1 MADPPAS
8 TILSVGTE
16 LTEGSILNTH
26 FRFLGAE
33 IKGMGF
39 YTRRCVQIPD
49 DPDIFRRELREA
61 AQSSALVIVTG
72 GLGPTSD
79 DLTREI
85 VAEAAGATLRFDSSI
100 WEDLVARYST
110 QGRTIAST
118 NRKQAQIPSGFQ
130 ILPNAVGTAPG
141 FCGQMGECM
150 VIALPGPPLELE
162 EMFLRQAVPLI
173 KKRYF
178 GAQDLQSG
186 EIIATALMIS
196 ESVVELALQRISG
209 TEGGMLW
216 STRVAHDR
224 IVLTL
229 RGLQPRER
237 QRILTGLLDR
247 FGPVRIRLGDVQPS
261 RLLCDALLQREE
273 HVALAESCTGGL
285 VSKLITDIPG
295 SSQVFWGT
303 LVTYSNEAKRSFLG
317 VPEHVLSDSGAVS
330 AEVASA
336 MSAGLLRHTPA
347 DLGVAV
353 TGIAGP
359 EGGTEEKPV
368 GTVWISARSRRNGEL
383 CRAFHFH
390 GNRDSIRRRSAVAA
404 LLLGECALLG
414 VEPDL
419 EY

>member
-1 MADPPAS
+1 MADPPVS
-8 TILSVGTE
+8 IILSVGTE

-61 AQSSALVIVTG
+61 VQSSVLVIITG

-79 DLTREI
+79 DLTRDI
-85 VAEAAGATLRFDSSI
+85 VAEAAGVTLHFDSSI

-118 NRKQAQIPSGFQ
+118 NRKQAHIPSGFQ

-173 KKRYF
+173 KKRF
-178 GAQDLQSG
+178 FSAQDLQSG
-186 EIIATALMIS
+186 EIIATALMIP
-196 ESVVELALQRISG
+196 ESVLELALQRISG

-229 RGLQPRER
+229 RGSQPREQ

-247 FGPVRIRLGDVQPS
+247 FGSVRIRRGDVQPS
-261 RLLCDALLQREE
+261 RLLYDALLQREE
-273 HVALAESCTGGL
+273 CIALAESCTGGL

-295 SSQVFWGT
+295 SSRVFWGT
-303 LVTYSNEAKRSFLG
+303 LVTYSNEAKQSFLG
-317 VPEHVLSDSGAVS
+317 IPEQVLNDSGAVS
-330 AEVASA
+330 AEAASA
-336 MSAGLLRHTPA
+336 MSEGLLQHTPA

-359 EGGTEEKPV
+359 EGGSEEKPV
-368 GTVWISARSRRNGEL
+368 GTVWISARSRHREEI

-390 GNRDSIRRRSAVAA
+390 GSRDSIRRRSAVAA
-404 LLLGECALLG
+404 LLLGECALLA

>member
-1 MADPPAS
+1 MTDPPAS
-8 TILSVGTE
+8 AILSVGTE

-49 DPDIFRRELREA
+49 DPDIFRRELRDA
-61 AQSSALVIVTG
+61 VQGSVLVIITG

-85 VAEAAGATLRFDSSI
+85 VADVAGTTLRFESSI

-130 ILPNAVGTAPG
+130 ILPNAIGTAPG

-150 VIALPGPPLELE
+150 VIALPGPPAELE
-162 EMFLRQAVPLI
+162 KMFLSQAVPLI
-173 KKRYF
+173 RNRFF
-178 GAQDLQSG
+178 GAQDLQSA
-186 EIIATALMIS
+186 EIIATTLMIP
-196 ESVVELALQRISG
+196 ESVLEQALQRISG

-216 STRVAHDR
+216 STRIAHDR

-229 RGLQPRER
+229 RGSDQRER
-237 QRILTGLLDR
+237 QRILSGLLEC
-247 FGPVRIRLGDVQPS
+247 FGSVRIRRGDVQPS
-261 RLLCDALLQREE
+261 RLLYDALLQRQERI
-273 HVALAESCTGGL
+273 ALAESCTGGL
-285 VSKLITDIPG
+285 VSKLLTDIPG

-303 LVTYSNEAKRSFLG
+303 LVAYSNEAKQSLLG
-317 VPEHVLSDSGAVS
+317 VSENVLNDSGAVS
-330 AEVASA
+330 AEVVSG
-336 MSAGLLRHTPA
+336 MSEGLLQRTPV

-359 EGGTEEKPV
+359 EGGTERKPV
-368 GTVWISARSRRNGEL
+368 GTVWISARYRRGGEL
-383 CRAFHFH
+383 YRGFHFH

-404 LLLGECALLG
+404 LLLAECALLG

>member
-173 KKRYF
+173 KKRFF

-186 EIIATALMIS
+186 EIIATALMIP
-196 ESVVELALQRISG
+196 ESVLELALQRISG

-229 RGLQPRER
+229 RGSQPRER

-247 FGPVRIRLGDVQPS
+247 FSPVRIRRGDVQPS

-273 HVALAESCTGGL
+273 RIALAESCTGGL

-336 MSAGLLRHTPA
+336 MSEGLLQHTPA

-359 EGGTEEKPV
+359 EGGTEGKPV
-368 GTVWISARSRRNGEL
+368 GTVWISARSRRSGEL

>member
-1 MADPPAS
+1 MGYPPAS

-49 DPDIFRRELREA
+49 DPVIFRRELREA
-61 AQSSALVIVTG
+61 TQNSVLVIITG

-79 DLTREI
+79 DLTRDI
-85 VAEAAGATLRFDSSI
+85 VAEVAGTTLRFDSSI

-162 EMFLRQAVPLI
+162 QMFLRQAVPLI
-173 KKRYF
+173 RKKFF
-178 GAQDLQSG
+178 GSPDLQSS
-186 EIIATALMIS
+186 EIIATALMIP
-196 ESVVELALQRISG
+196 ESVLEQALQRISG
-209 TEGGMLW
+209 TGGGMLW

-229 RGLQPRER
+229 RGSQPRER
-237 QRILTGLLDR
+237 QRILSGLLDR
-247 FGPVRIRLGDVQPS
+247 FGSVQIRRGDVQPS
-261 RLLCDALLQREE
+261 RLLYDALLQREE
-273 HVALAESCTGGL
+273 CIALAESCTGGL
-285 VSKLITDIPG
+285 VSKLLTDIPG
-295 SSQVFWGT
+295 SSKVFWGT
-303 LVTYSNEAKRSFLG
+303 LVTYSNEAKQSFLG
-317 VPEHVLSDSGAVS
+317 VPEHVLNNSGAVS
-330 AEVASA
+330 AEVASG
-336 MSAGLLRHTPA
+336 MSEGLLQRTPA
-347 DLGVAV
+347 DLGVAL

-359 EGGTEEKPV
+359 EGGSEEKPV
-368 GTVWISARSRRNGEL
+368 GTVWISARHRRGKEL
-383 CRAFHFH
+383 CRGFHFH

-404 LLLGECALLG
+404 LLLGECAILG

>member
-1 MADPPAS
+1 MGYPPAS

-49 DPDIFRRELREA
+49 DPVIFRRELREA
-61 AQSSALVIVTG
+61 TQNSVLVIITG

-79 DLTREI
+79 DLTRDI
-85 VAEAAGATLRFDSSI
+85 VAEVAGTTLRFDSSI

-162 EMFLRQAVPLI
+162 QMFLRQAVPLI
-173 KKRYF
+173 RKKFF
-178 GAQDLQSG
+178 GSPDLQSG
-186 EIIATALMIS
+186 EIIATALMIP
-196 ESVVELALQRISG
+196 ESVLEQALQRISG
-209 TEGGMLW
+209 TGGGMLW

-229 RGLQPRER
+229 RGSQPRER
-237 QRILTGLLDR
+237 QRILSGLLDR
-247 FGPVRIRLGDVQPS
+247 FGSVQIRRGDVQPS
-261 RLLCDALLQREE
+261 RLLYDALLQREE
-273 HVALAESCTGGL
+273 CIALAESCTGGL
-285 VSKLITDIPG
+285 VSKLLTDIPG
-295 SSQVFWGT
+295 SSKVFWGT
-303 LVTYSNEAKRSFLG
+303 LVTYSNEAKQSFLG
-317 VPEHVLSDSGAVS
+317 VPEHVLNNSGAVS
-330 AEVASA
+330 AEVASG
-336 MSAGLLRHTPA
+336 MSEGLLQRTPA
-347 DLGVAV
+347 DLGVAL

-359 EGGTEEKPV
+359 EGGSEEKPV
-368 GTVWISARSRRNGEL
+368 GTVWISARHRRGEEL
-383 CRAFHFH
+383 CRGFHFH

-404 LLLGECALLG
+404 LLLGECAILG